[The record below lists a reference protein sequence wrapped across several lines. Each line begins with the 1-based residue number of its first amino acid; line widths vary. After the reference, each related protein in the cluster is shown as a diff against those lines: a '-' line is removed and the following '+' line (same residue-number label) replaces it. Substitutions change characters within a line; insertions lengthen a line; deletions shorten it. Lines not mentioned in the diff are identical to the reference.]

1 MEMKMQ
7 TLEELHA
14 HYMAVRAR
22 LNGGKPKLVLV
33 SPVEEKPAGPY
44 PEPVVEPFVFTEP
57 EPVAVAH
64 EPLPQTPAQIIMS
77 EVSEAHNMTIKQ
89 MKGQSREMAYVKARQ
104 EVAYRLNTELGYSLT
119 QIGRLLGKRDHTTI
133 LHSINRYKKNLAQGG
148 GPWARKSGVS
158 SACVTQ
164 VEPQAQD
171 DHV

>member
-1 MEMKMQ
+1 MH

-44 PEPVVEPFVFTEP
+44 PEPVVEQFVFTAP
-57 EPVAVAH
+57 EPVAVTH

-89 MKGQSREMAYVKARQ
+89 MKGQSRELPYVKARQ
-104 EVAYRLNTELGYSLT
+104 EAAYRLNTELKYSLK
-119 QIGRLLGKRDHTTI
+119 QIGNLLGRRDHTTI
-133 LHSINRYKKNLAQGG
+133 LHAINRHKKNLAQGTE
-148 GPWARKSGVS
+148 PWTR
-158 SACVTQ
+158 Q
-164 VEPQAQD
+164 VAFTD
-171 DHV
+171 ADTRA